1 MNCSTHA
8 EREAAFYCEACE
20 KFLCDQCKV
29 THNAV
34 YEGDHELTP
43 VEPIAPSSAPESDH
57 CSAHTENVMDMF
69 CNDCHGIFKINSHIR
84 HTFLSLSLF
93 IH

>member
-43 VEPIAPSSAPESDH
+43 VEPIAPASAPDVDH
-57 CSAHTENVMDMF
+57 CPAHPENVMSMF
-69 CNDCHGIFKINSHIR
+69 CNDCHGTKQ
-84 HTFLSLSLF
+84 HT
-93 IH
+93 